1 MLEQSELEENVVTQ
15 ENVVKKRALSPIQS
29 PVKARNP
36 VESLPVESNS
46 TSPTRKSKRQ
56 RIEAPKIVE
65 SKLEPKVYLN
75 KAGKHDTC
83 ISFWTLGFIFNGGLT
98 TCFVWNRVLHENIVY
113 NATYQDINFYSFNR
127 FSF

>member
-15 ENVVKKRALSPIQS
+15 ENVAKKRALSPIQS

-36 VESLPVESNS
+36 VEALPVESNS

-75 KAGKHDTC
+75 KAGKLATC
-83 ISFWTLGFIFNGGLT
+83 ISF
-98 TCFVWNRVLHENIVY
+98 
-113 NATYQDINFYSFNR
+113 
-127 FSF
+127 